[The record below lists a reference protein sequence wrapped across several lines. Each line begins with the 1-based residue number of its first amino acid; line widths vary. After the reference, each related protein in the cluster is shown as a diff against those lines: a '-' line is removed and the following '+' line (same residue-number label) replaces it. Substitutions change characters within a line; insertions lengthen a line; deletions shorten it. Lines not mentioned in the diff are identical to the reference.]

1 MRFTTLLLACLFT
14 GLASATFATQ
24 VEVVKE
30 EQSKEVS
37 VEKEVG
43 DRTIKFQYG
52 VGFSDSDIIT
62 DDVRSINIGYYIGL
76 NDALSWAATA
86 GYYGD
91 KRVDLDTGYACAQFG
106 ASLNPF
112 DWMFVEN
119 YFGPCYFHETKGALS
134 GHLQFATNIGAGWR
148 DPSTGSEIGLNW
160 KHFSN
165 AGLNEPNIG
174 ADLLMLSLAF
184 GL

>member
-1 MRFTTLLLACLFT
+1 MGKILLGLIAILLCLPTLAN
-14 GLASATFATQ
+14 A
-24 VEVVKE
+24 
-30 EQSKEVS
+30 
-37 VEKEVG
+37 EVG
-43 DRTIKFQYG
+43 DKTIKIQYG
-52 VGFSDSDIIT
+52 VALNEDTVFDDSL
-62 DDVRSINIGYYIGL
+62 RSINVGHYWKL
-76 NDALSWAATA
+76 NNALSWAVTG

-91 KRVDLDTGYACAQFG
+91 KTVDLNTGYACGQFG
-106 ASLNPF
+106 ASLKPF
-112 DWMFVEN
+112 KWMFVEN
-119 YFGPCYFHETKGALS
+119 YFGPCYFHEARGRIS

-165 AGLNEPNIG
+165 AGLSKPNIG

>member
-1 MRFTTLLLACLFT
+1 MRQLILICALL
-14 GLASATFATQ
+14 FAGFAHA
-24 VEVVKE
+24 
-30 EQSKEVS
+30 
-37 VEKEVG
+37 EVG
-43 DRTIKFQYG
+43 SKTVKFQYG
-52 VGFSDSDIIT
+52 VGFNEDT
-62 DDVRSINIGYYIGL
+62 VLDDEIRSINLGHYWGL
-76 NDALSWAATA
+76 NNALSWAVTG

-91 KRVDLDTGYACAQFG
+91 KLVDLNAGYACGQFG

-112 DWMFVEN
+112 EWMFVEN
-119 YFGPCYFHETKGALS
+119 YFGPCYFSEAKGRIS

-148 DPSTGSEIGLNW
+148 DPKTGSEIGLNW

-165 AGLNEPNIG
+165 AGLSKPNMG